1 MQPSFEQSAYPAP
14 GAPEAVCPPANANGA
29 ASSDTVP
36 PLAPA
41 AAAAAAAAALAS
53 PPCIPYRK
61 VVQRAV
67 GRTKP
72 PQLSREQL
80 LWIAESVHGKAAAH
94 SGGDPRLLVFGV
106 RFDSGDWVAVNC
118 RGRTVFLEHA
128 AAWMAKANKKNELE
142 VRGAPRTGACGDRC
156 AVVAWERQAAAGPAG
171 CRGALL

>member
-1 MQPSFEQSAYPAP
+1 M
-14 GAPEAVCPPANANGA
+14 
-29 ASSDTVP
+29 
-36 PLAPA
+36 
-41 AAAAAAAAALAS
+41 
-53 PPCIPYRK
+53 
-61 VVQRAV
+61 QRAV

-156 AVVAWERQAAAGPAG
+156 AVAWERQAAAGPAG